1 MFREMFLT
9 TALQKLSLN
18 DASAMDANTVLR
30 MATVGGAKA
39 MRLSNCETLS
49 PGQQADLIMIDLHQP
64 NMQPENN
71 LLKNLVYSG
80 SKQNVKMTMVAGKI
94 LYEDGKF
101 SIGED
106 PEEIYREANEIIAE
120 KKEMAEQAAKN
131 K

>member
-1 MFREMFLT
+1 
-9 TALQKLSLN
+9 
-18 DASAMDANTVLR
+18 
-30 MATVGGAKA
+30 
-39 MRLSNCETLS
+39 
-49 PGQQADLIMIDLHQP
+49 
-64 NMQPENN
+64 MQPENN

-106 PEEIYREANEIIAE
+106 PEKIYRQANEIIVE
-120 KKEMAEQAAKN
+120 KKKMAEQAAKN